1 MCIYALLYPDG
12 GVVPVEVADGGVIL
26 ISVDLRNES
35 DEISFIYNCWEG
47 ERRHGN
53 GKKPMY
59 GFQCVQGQFETR
71 LACMRFFPCIAL
83 DTRGIF
89 KCSAAMFA

>member
-1 MCIYALLYPDG
+1 MCIYALSYPDG

-47 ERRHGN
+47 QRRHGN
-53 GKKPMY
+53 GKKPM
-59 GFQCVQGQFETR
+59 
-71 LACMRFFPCIAL
+71 
-83 DTRGIF
+83 
-89 KCSAAMFA
+89 